1 MGVSE
6 VVGAG
11 KIVIVWGKVKSSGG
25 VGRRGCAK
33 QGGGIGTGRYY
44 GPRMRAGVI
53 SNNLGH

>member
-25 VGRRGCAK
+25 VGGRGGAK
-33 QGGGIGTGRYY
+33 KGGGIGTGRDD
-44 GPRMRAGVI
+44 GTVIRAG
-53 SNNLGH
+53 STK